1 MISREVLTASVTC
14 VMRLYWFEAGAGGIR
29 GWGVTHWRPSNYCP
43 RVVRGRSV
51 TLDIV
56 TWPEQT
62 NNIAAKSPFFP
73 PYRRNPSARDQSFPS
88 LPWAGSRGEDPLL
101 CVCSLSAISITN
113 NQRRVSRTLLR
124 LWLSQWHYSTQNF
137 LGQKVHLYQI
147 NAMLWVWGNILSGT
161 CAASRNARSSW
172 RRGGGGGFDKRTQGL
187 RVGGGSF
194 ITVCPKC
201 LTEKWHIWSSV
212 VDCRWSTISYE
223 MK

>member
-1 MISREVLTASVTC
+1 MAR
-14 VMRLYWFEAGAGGIR
+14 
-29 GWGVTHWRPSNYCP
+29 
-43 RVVRGRSV
+43 
-51 TLDIV
+51 
-56 TWPEQT
+56 T
-62 NNIAAKSPFFP
+62 NKQYSCKIPLLP

-147 NAMLWVWGNILSGT
+147 NAMLWVWGNILSGI

-172 RRGGGGGFDKRTQGL
+172 RWRGFWQKDTRFESRGRIVYYGLSEMFDREMTHL
-187 RVGGGSF
+187 VIGSW
-194 ITVCPKC
+194 
-201 LTEKWHIWSSV
+201 L
-212 VDCRWSTISYE
+212 
-223 MK
+223 

>member
-1 MISREVLTASVTC
+1 MAR
-14 VMRLYWFEAGAGGIR
+14 
-29 GWGVTHWRPSNYCP
+29 
-43 RVVRGRSV
+43 
-51 TLDIV
+51 
-56 TWPEQT
+56 T
-62 NNIAAKSPFFP
+62 NKQYRCKIPLLP

-137 LGQKVHLYQI
+137 TYIKSMQCRGFGATSSVASARHQG
-147 NAMLWVWGNILSGT
+147 MRG
-161 CAASRNARSSW
+161 AA
-172 RRGGGGGFDKRTQGL
+172 GGGRGFDKRTQGL

>member
-1 MISREVLTASVTC
+1 MARTNKQYRCKIPLLPPLQKKSIGTGSKFPLPA
-14 VMRLYWFEAGAGGIR
+14 L
-29 GWGVTHWRPSNYCP
+29 GWVEGWRPPALC
-43 RVVRGRSV
+43 
-51 TLDIV
+51 
-56 TWPEQT
+56 
-62 NNIAAKSPFFP
+62 
-73 PYRRNPSARDQSFPS
+73 
-88 LPWAGSRGEDPLL
+88 LL
-101 CVCSLSAISITN
+101 TIGHFYYTN

-147 NAMLWVWGNILSGT
+147 NAMSWVWGNILSGA

-172 RRGGGGGFDKRTQGL
+172 RRRGGGGFDKRTQGL